1 MIQNVLWSAQ
11 NKKTILAATFG
22 AALGILLLLLATQ
35 TYFNLAHILNG
46 NANTNQNYLTINKK
60 VGMLNTLLGSDG
72 FSNTEITELQQQPFI
87 QQVAP
92 YTSNKYKVAAK
103 SSTLNF
109 YTELF
114 LEALP
119 TDVLDLTPTRWQ
131 WIEGNAEVPIIMS
144 RNYLALYNFGFA
156 PSQGLPQFSPNS
168 IRQVSFDLILRGN
181 QREYIAQGRIIG
193 FSDRVNSI
201 LVPAS
206 FMQWANQNF
215 GEPIPTS
222 TSRLLLRVSNIY
234 DKNLTSYLQNKGYEI
249 SEGKMIGSELS
260 SLLRTTFALIAIIA
274 LFIIILATLLF
285 ALHFQVLVAKATP
298 NIQLLFQIGYPVT
311 TITSPFTR
319 LFLRHF
325 TLAATAALL
334 LLLLAQY
341 AATHWL
347 TTQGYQLPLYPSIYT
362 IALAAIL
369 FTIILI
375 SNIQKIKTNIQ
386 KISPL

>member
-1 MIQNVLWSAQ
+1 MIQNVLWSTQ
-11 NKKTILAATFG
+11 NKKTLLAATCG

-119 TDVLDLTPTRWQ
+119 TDVLDLAPNRWQ
-131 WIEGNAEVPIIMS
+131 WTEGNAEVPIIMS

-193 FSDRVNSI
+193 FSDRINSI

-222 TSRLLLRVSNIY
+222 TNRLLLRVSNIY

-260 SLLRTTFALIAIIA
+260 SLLRTTFAIIAIIA
-274 LFIIILATLLF
+274 LFIIILAALLF
-285 ALHFQVLVAKATP
+285 TLHFQVLVTKATP

-319 LFLRHF
+319 LFLHHF
-325 TLAATAALL
+325 AVAATAALL
-334 LLLLAQY
+334 LLVLAQY

-347 TTQGYQLPLYPSIYT
+347 TTQGYQLPPYPSPYT
-362 IALAAIL
+362 ITLAAIL
-369 FTIILI
+369 FTIILF

-386 KISPL
+386 KIAPL